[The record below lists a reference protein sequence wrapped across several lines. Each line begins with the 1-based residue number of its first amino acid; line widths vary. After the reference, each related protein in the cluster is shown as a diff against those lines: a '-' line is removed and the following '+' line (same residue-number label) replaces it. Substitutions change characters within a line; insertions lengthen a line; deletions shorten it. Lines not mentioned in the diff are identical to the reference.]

1 MTLLAYYELKAAQAL
16 FARTLAALDEA
27 ERRRARAV
35 AQRYADIE
43 AAVLGS
49 AEAAGVCLAP
59 GAVEAALAEIRGR
72 YPDDDAYRA
81 ELAAAGLAPA
91 PLAAALRREL
101 MVEAV
106 LARVGAGAPA
116 VGTVEAEIFYFSHLE
131 RFRVPETRRARHI
144 LVTINDALDGNR
156 REQARARI
164 DAIAARL
171 AAKPE
176 RFAEQAIKH
185 SECPTALNG
194 GELGEVP
201 RGRLYPEL
209 DAVLFG
215 LAPGCTGAPVE
226 SPLGFHL
233 LRCDAVHA
241 AHTRP
246 FGEVADALRER
257 LGADR
262 ARQHSRRWLAALLA
276 RERIES

>member
-16 FARTLAALDEA
+16 FARTLAALDAA
-27 ERRRARAV
+27 ERRRAGAV

-49 AEAAGVCLAP
+49 AEAAGVCLEP
-59 GAVEAALAEIRGR
+59 DAVDAALAEIRGR
-72 YPDDDAYRA
+72 YPDDDAYLA

-91 PLAAALRREL
+91 PMAAALRREL
-101 MVEAV
+101 TVEAV
-106 LARVGAGAPA
+106 LARVGAGAPV
-116 VGTVEAEIFYFSHLE
+116 VGTVEAESHLE

-144 LVTINDALDGNR
+144 LVTINEALDGNR
-156 REQARARI
+156 RGEARARI